1 MDTEAQKKYLK
12 ILDSALEDEEYR
24 RRYERYGKCIG
35 RFPPLQKQLPPAQAE
50 VIYDYIDLCALMHV
64 RILELACQS

>member
-24 RRYERYGKCIG
+24 RLYELYGKCIG
-35 RFPPLQKQLPPAQAE
+35 RFQLLLKQLPPEQAE

-64 RILELACQS
+64 RILELACQC